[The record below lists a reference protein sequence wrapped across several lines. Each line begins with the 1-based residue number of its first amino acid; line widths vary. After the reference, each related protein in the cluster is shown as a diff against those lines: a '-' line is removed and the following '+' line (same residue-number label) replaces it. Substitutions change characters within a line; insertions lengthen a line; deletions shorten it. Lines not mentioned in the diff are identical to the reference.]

1 MKTAFVLGGTGFVG
15 RHVSR
20 RLAEGGWDVTVGSK
34 GETATPR
41 EVADLS
47 RVTID
52 RSVKGTLLRDL
63 FEGID
68 VLVDVIPYEIVD
80 AEQLVALK
88 DVVGSVIAI
97 STTSVYADD
106 DGRTLDEATGEEEFP
121 RLPVPI
127 LETQRRV
134 VPSDD
139 TYSTKKAAIE
149 DILLG
154 QDELTATVIRP
165 CAIYG
170 PGDSQCREWFF
181 VKRALD
187 GRPFILLADEGE
199 TIFHS
204 TSVHN
209 LAELVRLAA
218 EQPVTG
224 AFNCGDPDP
233 PDVRRIARS
242 IAAAV
247 DHEWEDVL
255 LPREL
260 SLDRK
265 VRNPWSGFHPWLVAM
280 DKARDELG
288 YEPVATYED
297 AIVEDIEWIVG
308 ATAEEDWKEVL
319 PKAADYFG
327 EKFDYAFEDGFLERM
342 RR

>member
-1 MKTAFVLGGTGFVG
+1 M
-15 RHVSR
+15 
-20 RLAEGGWDVTVGSK
+20 TVGSK

-52 RSVKGTLLRDL
+52 RSVEGTLLRDL

-88 DVVGSVIAI
+88 DVVGSVIAV

-106 DGRTLDEATGEEEFP
+106 DGRTLDEATGEEDFP

-154 QDELTATVIRP
+154 QDELTATVIHP

-170 PGDSQCREWFF
+170 PGDSQCPGSGSSSSGPWMVGPSSCSPMKERQSST
-181 VKRALD
+181 
-187 GRPFILLADEGE
+187 RPLY
-199 TIFHS
+199 
-204 TSVHN
+204 TSV
-209 LAELVRLAA
+209 EL
-218 EQPVTG
+218 
-224 AFNCGDPDP
+224 P
-233 PDVRRIARS
+233 PLFS
-242 IAAAV
+242 
-247 DHEWEDVL
+247 
-255 LPREL
+255 
-260 SLDRK
+260 S
-265 VRNPWSGFHPWLVAM
+265 
-280 DKARDELG
+280 
-288 YEPVATYED
+288 
-297 AIVEDIEWIVG
+297 
-308 ATAEEDWKEVL
+308 
-319 PKAADYFG
+319 
-327 EKFDYAFEDGFLERM
+327 
-342 RR
+342 